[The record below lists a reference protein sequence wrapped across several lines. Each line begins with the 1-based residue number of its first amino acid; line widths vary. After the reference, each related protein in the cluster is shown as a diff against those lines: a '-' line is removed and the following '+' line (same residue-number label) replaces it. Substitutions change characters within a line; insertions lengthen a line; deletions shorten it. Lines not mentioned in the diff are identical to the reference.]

1 MNRIILVGNG
11 FDLAHNLPTKYE
23 DFINWY
29 SQERL
34 KSFENNKTL
43 ISEDPLC
50 KLEMKN
56 VDDVVKDRNSD
67 VIPHMEYNR
76 YNLLYN
82 GNSLHEFF
90 TFNPEGEFKGIL
102 DMISKLKG
110 KFNVDSSPLFENI
123 TKSIET
129 KGWVDIEN
137 EYYNLLRSF
146 LSEKKYDNP
155 KQLND
160 ELDFIRT
167 KLIEYFKL
175 VQDKYINEGIINEN
189 IREKIAEPFNKE
201 DLSNET
207 LEYFDHIPKNGQY
220 NSNKRIKEFEFST
233 QEHPSP
239 EKILILDFNYTKTA
253 DLYLSNKKKFE
264 INHIHGTLE
273 KPSSV
278 IFGYGDELD
287 KDYKNLFNLNDNE
300 LLRNFKSIKYLE
312 SSNYR
317 YVLSFIELD
326 RFQIYIMG
334 HSCGNSDRTL
344 MNKLFEHKNCASIK
358 PFYYQSEDGKDNY
371 LDIVQNI
378 SRNFT
383 GMKLK
388 ENEVV
393 NKEFCEPL
401 PQNVTKEKQ
410 EL

>member
-29 SQERL
+29 SRERL
-34 KSFENNKTL
+34 KGFENNKTL

-56 VDDVVKDRNSD
+56 VDGVVKDRNSD

-76 YNLLYN
+76 YNLLYS

-167 KLIEYFKL
+167 KLIYCCPIKL
-175 VQDKYINEGIINEN
+175 QT
-189 IREKIAEPFNKE
+189 R
-201 DLSNET
+201 
-207 LEYFDHIPKNGQY
+207 
-220 NSNKRIKEFEFST
+220 
-233 QEHPSP
+233 
-239 EKILILDFNYTKTA
+239 
-253 DLYLSNKKKFE
+253 
-264 INHIHGTLE
+264 
-273 KPSSV
+273 
-278 IFGYGDELD
+278 
-287 KDYKNLFNLNDNE
+287 
-300 LLRNFKSIKYLE
+300 
-312 SSNYR
+312 YR
-317 YVLSFIELD
+317 
-326 RFQIYIMG
+326 
-334 HSCGNSDRTL
+334 
-344 MNKLFEHKNCASIK
+344 
-358 PFYYQSEDGKDNY
+358 
-371 LDIVQNI
+371 
-378 SRNFT
+378 
-383 GMKLK
+383 
-388 ENEVV
+388 
-393 NKEFCEPL
+393 
-401 PQNVTKEKQ
+401 
-410 EL
+410 